1 MMPDAD
7 FAAVTMRN
15 GGPVGHAYCRI
26 GLRIVLI
33 DILGSGIASAGR
45 GVRRAGPASGGA
57 DWAEGQFTA
66 VIISYPGNRK
76 KRGFC
81 VSGWDP
87 APPDFELERAGAFMD
102 LTGSDGAAFRA
113 R

>member
-15 GGPVGHAYCRI
+15 GGPVGPAYCRS

-33 DILGSGIASAGR
+33 DNLGSGIAGAAR

-66 VIISYPGNRK
+66 VIASYQRAAKRFARCGEQRNPAAAGRK
-76 KRGFC
+76 
-81 VSGWDP
+81 
-87 APPDFELERAGAFMD
+87 
-102 LTGSDGAAFRA
+102 
-113 R
+113 